1 MEPMTCEVMDSCA
14 DRMNTSMASAP
25 RKESTVT
32 KKSHKRWLK
41 LTALVIGSAGPSWA
55 HGSGSLTPARFRRA
69 TRPAL

>member
-32 KKSHKRWLK
+32 KKTHKRRLK
-41 LTALVIGSAGPSWA
+41 LTALVIGSFGPSWA
-55 HGSGSLTPARFRRA
+55 RGSGSLAPARFRRA
-69 TRPAL
+69 TRPVL